1 MSDIVAGLNKK
12 DDSKYWIDKSV
23 LRPGVTTVLK
33 GATGML
39 KVVSLTGEKIVKKV
53 LNDDKV
59 EVEITTYPATQE
71 DLAILFE
78 QKHYMVRK
86 GPKPE

>member
-1 MSDIVAGLNKK
+1 MSDIVLPKPNQKE
-12 DDSKYWIDKSV
+12 DKYWIDYSV

-33 GATGML
+33 DATGRL

-59 EVEITTYPATQE
+59 EVEITTYPANQE